1 MLSKYSFMG
10 LFRRVRPLLS
20 TSSDNT
26 KRRIL
31 LLSSLRLGSG
41 NAATGSRIAYELQTS
56 TKFIVDCISID
67 TPHTESDTLSTSIYR
82 YSAVLALHAYRA
94 GHILTSIYKDNE
106 QNNLPPLILIF
117 AGTDLHSCESKWIST
132 LEYIIP
138 RASGLV
144 CFNYE
149 WKKYVETIYKD
160 YIKCKIIVIPQS
172 VLLSPFIFEQ
182 LPILIN
188 KKIIIWIGEIRPVK
202 DPIFA
207 IEFLSYLNNN
217 DYHLVLV
224 GYDSDQILSEYIR
237 SSYSQLNLT
246 LIGGQSQSFVHT
258 LMKTSFAYINTSIN
272 EGMCLA
278 MLEAMTLGIP
288 ILARRNT
295 GNTSIVKHRKTGFL
309 FDTPNEAAQY
319 LIELDNSIELRN
331 ELIRQAEKYVKK
343 YHNITNETKAYR
355 NLLINLIK

>member
-1 MLSKYSFMG
+1 MG
-10 LFRRVRPLLS
+10 LFRSVRPLLS

-26 KRRIL
+26 KRIL
-31 LLSSLRLGSG
+31 LLSSLRSGSG
-41 NAATGSRIAYELQTS
+41 NAATASRIAYELQRS
-56 TKFIVDCISID
+56 TKYLMDCVSVD
-67 TPHTESDTLSTSIYR
+67 TPHTECDNLSTSIRR

-94 GHILTSIYKDNE
+94 GHILTPIYKDE
-106 QNNLPPLILIF
+106 QNDLPPLILIF

-144 CFNYE
+144 CFSYE
-149 WKKYVETIYKD
+149 WKKYVETMYKN
-160 YIKCKIIVIPQS
+160 YLTCKITVIPQS
-172 VLLSPFIFEQ
+172 VLLSPFIFEH
-182 LPILIN
+182 LPISMN
-188 KKIIIWIGEIRPVK
+188 KKTIIWTGEIRSVK

-207 IEFLSYLNNN
+207 IEFLSYLNDN
-217 DYHLVLV
+217 DYHLFLV
-224 GYDSDQILSEYIR
+224 GYENDQILSDYIR

-278 MLEAMTLGIP
+278 LLEAMTLGVP
-288 ILARRNT
+288 VLARRNT
-295 GNTSIVKHRKTGFL
+295 GNTSVIKHRKTGFL
-309 FDTPNEAAQY
+309 FDTPDEAAQY
-319 LIELDNSIELRN
+319 LVEVDNCTELRN

-343 YHNITNETKAYR
+343 YHNIANETKAYR
-355 NLLINLIK
+355 NLLVNLIK

>member
-1 MLSKYSFMG
+1 MG
-10 LFRRVRPLLS
+10 LFRRVKPLLS

-26 KRRIL
+26 KRIL

-41 NAATGSRIAYELQTS
+41 NAATASRIAYELQTS
-56 TKFIVDCISID
+56 TKFIVDCVSVD
-67 TPHTESDTLSTSIYR
+67 TPHTECDNLSTSIHR

-94 GHILTSIYKDNE
+94 GNVLTSIYKDE
-106 QNNLPPLILIF
+106 QTDLPPLILIF

-144 CFNYE
+144 CFSYE
-149 WKKYVETIYKD
+149 WKKYVETMYKN
-160 YIKCKIIVIPQS
+160 YLTCKITVIPQS

-182 LPILIN
+182 LPISIN
-188 KKIIIWIGEIRPVK
+188 KKTIIWIGEIRSVK

-207 IEFLSYLNNN
+207 MEFLSCLNNN
-217 DYHLVLV
+217 DYHLFLV
-224 GYDSDQILSEYIR
+224 GYENDQTLSEYIH
-237 SSYSQLNLT
+237 SSYSQSNLT

-278 MLEAMTLGIP
+278 MLEAMTLGVP

-295 GNTSIVKHRKTGFL
+295 GNTSIIKHRKTGFL
-309 FDTPNEAAQY
+309 FDTPDEAAQY
-319 LIELDNSIELRN
+319 LIELDNNTESRN
-331 ELIRQAEKYVKK
+331 ELIRQAEKYIKK
-343 YHNITNETKAYR
+343 NHNIANETKAYR
-355 NLLINLIK
+355 NLLVNLMK